1 MHWALFFHLV
11 SVTIGFGAVIAT
23 DICGLLWVLGKRSTR
38 DLLNFTGVTQPL
50 IWLGYGGLI
59 VSGLF
64 LRPNLHHVLTDIKL
78 SGVVI
83 VGLNGIYLHFIRL
96 ETKRLGDKKFV
107 DTPLSYKLKS
117 FWGISVSQL
126 FWWTAIVI
134 GFLTAT
140 KK

>member
-1 MHWALFFHLV
+1 MHLALFVHLV
-11 SVTIGFGAVIAT
+11 SVTVGFGAVIAT
-23 DICGLLWVLGKRSTR
+23 DVCGLLWSLGQRSTR

-50 IWLGYGGLI
+50 IWLGYIGLV

-64 LRPNLHHVLTDIKL
+64 LHPNLHRALTDIKL
-78 SGVVI
+78 VGVVI
-83 VGLNGIYLHFIRL
+83 VGLNGIYLHFLRL
-96 ETKRLGDKKFV
+96 ETKRLGDKKFA
-107 DTPLSYKLKS
+107 DTPMIYKLKS
-117 FWGISVSQL
+117 FWGIAVSQL